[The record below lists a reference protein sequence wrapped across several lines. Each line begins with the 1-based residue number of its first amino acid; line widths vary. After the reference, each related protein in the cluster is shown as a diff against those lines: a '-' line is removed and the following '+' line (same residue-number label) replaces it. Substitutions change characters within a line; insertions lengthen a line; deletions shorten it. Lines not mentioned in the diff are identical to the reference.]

1 MGIEVWGMHDIL
13 LQLYLAAFFILVF
26 FKAGTVSLSGN
37 DEDFLSVSRAGMVRA
52 SAAAAI
58 LLHHLMQ
65 QITTYGAAWR
75 GPVSLFN
82 DAGFLCTAVFFFFS
96 GYGLLRSLQTKP
108 EYLRSFLYRRLP
120 AILIPF
126 WTVNLILVLAGHFI
140 YGYHKSA
147 ERILSEL
154 LGFRLIDGNGWFIVE
169 IACLYLAFWLF
180 FTIFEDHRDVALLFV
195 SAAVLALIAYAFFRG
210 HDPEGDASDWYR
222 GEWWHNSTIAFVYG
236 LLWARFRSS
245 LEIFFRK
252 HYSFFLV
259 LFTALSGAAFTAAFQ
274 AVRRYGYYRVFPG
287 SYAGR
292 EASITF
298 FAQAAAC
305 LAVITLILLLMMKI
319 RIGNPA
325 LQFIESISLELFLVH
340 GVFVDPVLIGLKK
353 KPVLYCAAVFAVS
366 LACAFA
372 VSLVTRPLV
381 RAVREILGNIFGRRG
396 YTQGT
401 LEAEEAKRRR
411 TRHIRLARRIL
422 LAAAVILTVSGIYFF
437 AGNTIFAKQ
446 RFAKQ
451 CDVLKNCK
459 AGDEIL
465 WGQYETA
472 PFRPGKERLKWI
484 VLWKEGSDILLI
496 TKEGIAGSS
505 YHRRHEAVS
514 WEKSDLKEML
524 DSEMFPGMFT
534 RYEKETM
541 EGGITLLTAGEA
553 QKYFASDQE
562 RELTVTDAARS
573 GGTNTNSPS
582 KHHYWDMKGYR
593 TSWWWLR
600 GEDGME
606 AVTAPIVT
614 VDGTIEQ
621 DTKYVNKPGGAVRP
635 VIRLHIP

>member
-1 MGIEVWGMHDIL
+1 MHDIL

-26 FKAGTVSLSGN
+26 FRAEAVQQSGN
-37 DEDFLSVSRAGMVRA
+37 NEDFLSVSRAGMVRA
-52 SAAAAI
+52 CAAVAI
-58 LLHHLMQ
+58 MLHHLMQ
-65 QITTYGAAWR
+65 QLTTYGAAWR

-126 WTVNLILVLAGHFI
+126 WTVNLILILAGHFI

-169 IACLYLAFWLF
+169 IACLYLGFWLF
-180 FTIFEDHRDVALLFV
+180 FTIFEDQRDIALLIV
-195 SAAVLALIAYAFFRG
+195 SAFVFVLMAYAFFPG
-210 HDPEGDASDWYR
+210 HDPQGDASDWFR

-236 LLWARFRSS
+236 LMWARFRSS
-245 LEIFFRK
+245 LEMFFRR
-252 HYSFFLV
+252 HYAFLLV
-259 LFTALSGAAFTAAFQ
+259 LFTAFSGATFIAAFW

-292 EASITF
+292 EATITF

-319 RIGNPA
+319 RIGNLA
-325 LQFIESISLELFLVH
+325 LRFIESISLELFLVH
-340 GVFVDPVLIGLKK
+340 GVFVDPVLIGLKR

-366 LACAFA
+366 IVCAFA
-372 VSLVTRPLV
+372 VSLVTRPTV
-381 RAVREILGNIFGRRG
+381 RAVQDILGNIFGGRG
-396 YTQGT
+396 HTQGT
-401 LEAEEAKRRR
+401 LEAEAAKHRRKR
-411 TRHIRLARRIL
+411 QIRLLRRIL
-422 LAAAVILTVSGIYFF
+422 FAAAVLLAVCSIYFF
-437 AGNTIFAKQ
+437 EGNTIFAKK
-446 RFAKQ
+446 RFGQQ
-451 CDVLKNCK
+451 CDALKNCK
-459 AGDEIL
+459 AGDEVL
-465 WGQYETA
+465 WGQYETDQI
-472 PFRPGKERLKWI
+472 RPGKERLKWI
-484 VLWKEGSDILLI
+484 VLRKDGSEVLLI

-514 WEKSDLKEML
+514 WEKCGLKEML

-534 RYEKETM
+534 RYEKEAM
-541 EGGITLLTAGEA
+541 EGGITLLTAVEA
-553 QKYFASDQE
+553 RKYFNTDQD
-562 RELTVTDAARS
+562 RELTVTAAARS

-600 GEDGME
+600 GEDGVEMI
-606 AVTAPIVT
+606 TAPIVT
-614 VDGTIEQ
+614 VDGTIEE
-621 DTKYVNKPGGAVRP
+621 DTKYVNKPGGAIRP